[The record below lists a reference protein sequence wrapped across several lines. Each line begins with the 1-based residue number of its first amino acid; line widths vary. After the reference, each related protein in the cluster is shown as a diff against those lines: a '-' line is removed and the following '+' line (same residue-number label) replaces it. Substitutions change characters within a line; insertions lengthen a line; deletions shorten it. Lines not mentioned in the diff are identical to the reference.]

1 MDRPPLLRKLALALV
16 VNLSAAGCLA
26 QTDSLWSVWRNVSA
40 PDSARL
46 KAIQQ
51 LAWRT
56 VFEQPDSG
64 IALANKQL
72 ALANRVKDIEAQY
85 EAYTTLAVGASMK
98 SDHSTA
104 LGHLQ
109 LGLSTAQA
117 MKDRKREANTYSN
130 MSNVYKNLGDLP
142 QALEQLRKSLR
153 IDTELG
159 NKEGLAGTYNN
170 IGNVHTELG
179 DLQLAL
185 ENYQRSAQLADE
197 LDNTRGRAQALLNLG
212 ATHLE
217 LGQLDTAL
225 AEFDA
230 ALVLYKGMGRKL
242 EQGMAF
248 NNLGRVQGRL
258 GRIPE
263 AFAALDSAEAL
274 LGAIGSMKQL
284 ARTHI
289 NRGNI
294 LLDQQRYAQAVE
306 ACSKGSRLAEEHD
319 LLQQVRECQL
329 CLTTAYEGLG
339 DYRKAFFA
347 QRAYQLANDSLL
359 ELNDSKEVARME
371 VARAFQERML
381 ADSLNN
387 VQERYSRELAYQ
399 ENLGKERDRR
409 NMFLFSSVGVLLVA
423 GGLWARLRYMRR
435 SRAAIAREK
444 DRSDELLHNILPREV
459 ASELKQ
465 KGHADAQHFGQATIL
480 FTDFKG
486 FTQASEKL
494 SPQEL
499 VEELNVCFKA
509 FDRIVT
515 LRGIE
520 KIKTI
525 GDAYMCAGG
534 LPDPLSSDPADVV
547 HAALEM
553 QAFMQERKATC
564 DREGKPAFEMRVG
577 IHTGPVVA
585 GIVGSAKFQ
594 YDIWGDTV
602 NTASRMESAG
612 EVGQVNISETTYQLV
627 REEKTPSGSAAF
639 EFIARGKVEAK
650 GKGAMAMFFVRHRL
664 GEG

>member
-1 MDRPPLLRKLALALV
+1 MNRLPLLRSLAFGLCVTLGGT
-16 VNLSAAGCLA
+16 AGVA

-109 LGLSTAQA
+109 QGLATAQA

-179 DLQLAL
+179 DLPLAL

-217 LGQLDTAL
+217 LGELDTAL
-225 AEFDA
+225 SEFRSS
-230 ALVLYKGMGRKL
+230 LTLYKAMGRKL

-248 NNLGRVQGRL
+248 NNMGRVL
-258 GRIPE
+258 GQLGDTRQ
-263 AFAALDSAEAL
+263 AFASLDSAEAL
-274 LGAIGSMKQL
+274 LGAIGSMRQL
-284 ARTHI
+284 VRTYI
-289 NRGNI
+289 NRGN
-294 LLDQQRYAQAVE
+294 LHLDQQRFEQAVG
-306 ACSKGSRLAEEHD
+306 ACAYGAKLANEHD
-319 LLQQVRECQL
+319 LLQQVRECEL
-329 CLTTAYEGLG
+329 CLTQAYEGLG
-339 DYRKAFFA
+339 DYRKAFLA
-347 QRAYQLANDSLL
+347 QRAYQQANDSLL

-371 VARAFQERML
+371 VARVFQERML

-387 VQERYSRELAYQ
+387 VQERYTRELAYQ
-399 ENLGKERDRR
+399 ENLGQERDRR
-409 NMFLFSSVGVLLVA
+409 NILLFSSLGVLLVA

-435 SRAAIAREK
+435 SRAAIAKEK

-459 ASELKQ
+459 ASELKL
-465 KGHADAQHFGQATIL
+465 KGHADAKHFDQATIL

-486 FTQASEKL
+486 FTQASERL

-515 LRGIE
+515 ARGIE

-534 LPDPLSSDPADVV
+534 LPDPRSSAPSDVV

-553 QAFMQERKATC
+553 QAFMRERKQAR
-564 DREGKPAFEMRVG
+564 DASGKPAFEMRVG

-585 GIVGSAKFQ
+585 GIVGLAKFQ

-612 EVGQVNISETTYQLV
+612 EVGHVNISETTYRLV
-627 REEKTPSGSAAF
+627 REQHTSSGNAAF
-639 EFIARGKVEAK
+639 SFTPRGKVEAK
-650 GKGAMAMFFVRHRL
+650 GKGAMEMYFVRRSS
-664 GEG
+664 EGA